1 MAKDIMISLT
11 SVQWVDNEKSETE
24 LLTKAK
30 LSRENGLD
38 VISYEDTSA
47 TGFEGSV
54 TTIKIDNGKSASII
68 RKGTANTILSLE
80 MGRKHYC
87 QYGTPYGML
96 QMGVFTHQIQNTLAK
111 DGRVYLKYSID
122 INASYVSDNE
132 IIMTIQ

>member
-30 LSRENGLD
+30 LSHEDGLD

-54 TTIKIDNGKSASII
+54 TTIKIDKSRSASII

-96 QMGVFTHQIQNTLAK
+96 QMGVLTHQIQNTLAK